1 MIRELFKKFFFK
13 KNTENN
19 NLKQSIETVLD
30 NDLKGT
36 EGISKH
42 ERLML
47 LNILKIDGIRSSD
60 IMIPRADIGAVEL
73 DDSFEKVLEVF
84 IKEAHSRVP
93 IYEKNLDNIIGMIH
107 IKDLV
112 NYQNQKKTE
121 TNFLQNLKREILE
134 IPPSMPVLD
143 LLLKMQ
149 LTRLHMGIV
158 IDEYGCTDGLVT
170 IEDVIEE
177 ITGEIEDEHDEKN
190 LPMLIKSSLNTFEA
204 SARIEIDELQKVT
217 NVEFLNS
224 YDNDD
229 VDTLGGLIFS
239 ITGRVPQRGEIIKHT
254 SGTTFEI
261 KDADPMKIK
270 SVKVTTPKRKSS
282 LFLLHS
288 RQLGT

>member
-1 MIRELFKKFFFK
+1 MIRKLFKKFFFK

-73 DDSFEKVLEVF
+73 NDSFEKVLEVF

-239 ITGRVPQRGEIIKHT
+239 ITGRVPQRGEIIKHS

-270 SVKVTTPKRKSS
+270 SVKVTTPKK
-282 LFLLHS
+282 
-288 RQLGT
+288 

>member
-1 MIRELFKKFFFK
+1 MIRKLFEKFFLK
-13 KNTENN
+13 NNTENN

-73 DDSFEKVLEVF
+73 NDSFEKVLEVF

-270 SVKVTTPKRKSS
+270 SVKVTTPKK
-282 LFLLHS
+282 
-288 RQLGT
+288 

>member
-1 MIRELFKKFFFK
+1 MMIRKLFENFFLK

-30 NDLKGT
+30 SDLKGT

-73 DDSFEKVLEVF
+73 NDSFEKVLEVF

-112 NYQNQKKTE
+112 NYQNQNKTE

-224 YDNDD
+224 HDNDD

-270 SVKVTTPKRKSS
+270 SVKVTTPKK
-282 LFLLHS
+282 
-288 RQLGT
+288 

>member
-1 MIRELFKKFFFK
+1 MIRKLFEKFFLK

-73 DDSFEKVLEVF
+73 NDSFEKVLEVF

-270 SVKVTTPKRKSS
+270 SVKVTTPKK
-282 LFLLHS
+282 
-288 RQLGT
+288 

>member
-1 MIRELFKKFFFK
+1 MIRKLFEKFFLK

-30 NDLKGT
+30 SDLKDT

-73 DDSFEKVLEVF
+73 NDSFEKVLEVF

-112 NYQNQKKTE
+112 NYQNQDKME

-190 LPMLIKSSLNTFEA
+190 LPMLIKSSFNTFEA

-224 YDNDD
+224 YDNED

-270 SVKVTTPKRKSS
+270 SVKVTTPKK
-282 LFLLHS
+282 
-288 RQLGT
+288 

>member
-1 MIRELFKKFFFK
+1 MIRKLFKKFFFK

-30 NDLKGT
+30 SDLKDT

-73 DDSFEKVLEVF
+73 NDSFEKVLEVF

-270 SVKVTTPKRKSS
+270 SVKVTTPKK
-282 LFLLHS
+282 
-288 RQLGT
+288 

>member
-1 MIRELFKKFFFK
+1 MIRRLLKKFVFT
-13 KNTENN
+13 KNSGNN

-30 NDLKGT
+30 SDLKDT

-73 DDSFEKVLEVF
+73 NDSFEKVLEVF

-239 ITGRVPQRGEIIKHT
+239 ITGRVPQRGEIIKHS

-270 SVKVTTPKRKSS
+270 SVKVTTPKK
-282 LFLLHS
+282 
-288 RQLGT
+288 

>member
-1 MIRELFKKFFFK
+1 MIRKLFKKFFFK

-30 NDLKGT
+30 SDLKDT

-73 DDSFEKVLEVF
+73 NDSFEKVLEVF

-121 TNFLQNLKREILE
+121 TNFLQNFKREILE

-270 SVKVTTPKRKSS
+270 SVKVTTPKK
-282 LFLLHS
+282 
-288 RQLGT
+288 

>member
-1 MIRELFKKFFFK
+1 MIRKLFENFFLK

-30 NDLKGT
+30 SDLKGT

-73 DDSFEKVLEVF
+73 NDSFEKVLEVF

-270 SVKVTTPKRKSS
+270 SVKVTTPKK
-282 LFLLHS
+282 
-288 RQLGT
+288 

>member
-1 MIRELFKKFFFK
+1 MIRKLFEKFFFK
-13 KNTENN
+13 KKIENN

-30 NDLKGT
+30 GDLKGT

-73 DDSFEKVLEVF
+73 NDSFEKVLEVF

-190 LPMLIKSSLNTFEA
+190 LPMLIKSSVNTFEA

-270 SVKVTTPKRKSS
+270 SVKVTTPKK
-282 LFLLHS
+282 
-288 RQLGT
+288 

>member
-1 MIRELFKKFFFK
+1 MIRKLFEKFFLK

-73 DDSFEKVLEVF
+73 NDSFEKVLEVF

-121 TNFLQNLKREILE
+121 TNFLHNLKREILE

-239 ITGRVPQRGEIIKHT
+239 ITGRVPQRGEIIKHS

-270 SVKVTTPKRKSS
+270 SVKVTTPKK
-282 LFLLHS
+282 
-288 RQLGT
+288 

>member
-1 MIRELFKKFFFK
+1 MIRKLFKKFFFK

-73 DDSFEKVLEVF
+73 NDSFEKVLEVF

-190 LPMLIKSSLNTFEA
+190 LPMLIKSSQNTFEA

-239 ITGRVPQRGEIIKHT
+239 ITGRVPQRGEIIKHS

-270 SVKVTTPKRKSS
+270 SVKVTTPKK
-282 LFLLHS
+282 
-288 RQLGT
+288 

>member
-1 MIRELFKKFFFK
+1 MIRKLFKKFSFK
-13 KNTENN
+13 KKTENN

-73 DDSFEKVLEVF
+73 NDSFEKVLEVF

-239 ITGRVPQRGEIIKHT
+239 ITGRVPQRGEIIKHS

-270 SVKVTTPKRKSS
+270 SVKVTTPKK
-282 LFLLHS
+282 
-288 RQLGT
+288 

>member
-1 MIRELFKKFFFK
+1 MIRKLFKKFFFK

-73 DDSFEKVLEVF
+73 NDSFEKVLEVF

-121 TNFLQNLKREILE
+121 TNFLHNLKREILE

-239 ITGRVPQRGEIIKHT
+239 ITGRVPQRGEIIKHS

-270 SVKVTTPKRKSS
+270 SVKVTTPKK
-282 LFLLHS
+282 
-288 RQLGT
+288 

>member
-1 MIRELFKKFFFK
+1 MIRKLYKNFFFK

-73 DDSFEKVLEVF
+73 NDSFDKVLEVF

-239 ITGRVPQRGEIIKHT
+239 ITGRVPQRGEIIKHS

-270 SVKVTTPKRKSS
+270 SVKVTTPKK
-282 LFLLHS
+282 
-288 RQLGT
+288 

>member
-1 MIRELFKKFFFK
+1 MIRKLFKKLLFK
-13 KNTENN
+13 KNTENS

-73 DDSFEKVLEVF
+73 NDSFAKVLEVF

-190 LPMLIKSSLNTFEA
+190 LPMLIKSSVNTFEA

-270 SVKVTTPKRKSS
+270 SVKVTTPKK
-282 LFLLHS
+282 
-288 RQLGT
+288 

>member
-1 MIRELFKKFFFK
+1 MIRKLFEKFFLK

-30 NDLKGT
+30 SELKDT

-73 DDSFEKVLEVF
+73 NDSFEKVLEVF

-239 ITGRVPQRGEIIKHT
+239 ITGRVPQRGEIIKHS

-270 SVKVTTPKRKSS
+270 SVKVTTPNK
-282 LFLLHS
+282 
-288 RQLGT
+288 

>member
-73 DDSFEKVLEVF
+73 NDSFEKVLEVF

-190 LPMLIKSSLNTFEA
+190 LPMLIKTSLNTFEA

-224 YDNDD
+224 YDNED

-239 ITGRVPQRGEIIKHT
+239 IIGRVPQRGEIIKHS

-270 SVKVTTPKRKSS
+270 SVKVTTPKK
-282 LFLLHS
+282 
-288 RQLGT
+288 

>member
-1 MIRELFKKFFFK
+1 MIRELFKKFVFK
-13 KNTENN
+13 KNTDNN

-73 DDSFEKVLEVF
+73 NDSFEKVLEVF

-239 ITGRVPQRGEIIKHT
+239 ITGRVPQRGEIIKHS

-270 SVKVTTPKRKSS
+270 SVKVTTPKK
-282 LFLLHS
+282 
-288 RQLGT
+288 

>member
-1 MIRELFKKFFFK
+1 MIRKLFEKFFYK

-30 NDLKGT
+30 GDLKGT

-73 DDSFEKVLEVF
+73 NDSFEKVLEVF

-270 SVKVTTPKRKSS
+270 SVKVTTPKK
-282 LFLLHS
+282 
-288 RQLGT
+288 

>member
-1 MIRELFKKFFFK
+1 MIRKLFEKFFLK

-73 DDSFEKVLEVF
+73 NDSFEKVLEVF

-261 KDADPMKIK
+261 RDADPMKIK
-270 SVKVTTPKRKSS
+270 SVKVTTPKK
-282 LFLLHS
+282 
-288 RQLGT
+288 

>member
-1 MIRELFKKFFFK
+1 MIRKLFEKFFLK

-73 DDSFEKVLEVF
+73 NDSFEKVLEVF

-121 TNFLQNLKREILE
+121 NNFLQNLKREILE

-239 ITGRVPQRGEIIKHT
+239 ITGRVPQRGEIIKHS

-270 SVKVTTPKRKSS
+270 SVKVTTPKK
-282 LFLLHS
+282 
-288 RQLGT
+288 

>member
-1 MIRELFKKFFFK
+1 MIRKSFKKFFFK

-30 NDLKGT
+30 SDLKGT

-73 DDSFEKVLEVF
+73 NDSFEKVLEVF

-190 LPMLIKSSLNTFEA
+190 LPMLIKTSLNTFEA

-217 NVEFLNS
+217 NVGFLNS

-270 SVKVTTPKRKSS
+270 SVKVTTPKK
-282 LFLLHS
+282 
-288 RQLGT
+288 

>member
-1 MIRELFKKFFFK
+1 MINKIFNKNIFKKK
-13 KNTENN
+13 SSNN
-19 NLKQSIETVLD
+19 SLKQSIETVLD
-30 NDLKGT
+30 NDLKDA

-47 LNILKIDGIRSSD
+47 LIILKINDIRSSD
-60 IMIPRADIGAVEL
+60 IMIPRADIGAVEVN
-73 DDSFEKVLEVF
+73 DSFEKVLEVF

-93 IYEKNLDNIIGMIH
+93 VYDKNLDNIIGMVH

-112 NYQNQKKTE
+112 NFQNQKRSE
-121 TNFLQNLKREILE
+121 TNFLRDLKRDILE

-149 LTRLHMGIV
+149 MTRLHMGIV
-158 IDEYGCTDGLVT
+158 IDEYGCTDGLIT

-190 LPMLIKSSLNTFEA
+190 LPMLIKSSANTYEA
-204 SARIEIDELQKVT
+204 SARVSIDELQNVT
-217 NVEFLNS
+217 NIEFIVSNENE
-224 YDNDD
+224 DI
-229 VDTLGGLIFS
+229 DTLGGLIFA
-239 ITGRVPQRGEIIKHT
+239 IAGRVPQRGEIIQHD

-270 SVKVTTPKRKSS
+270 SVKVSTPKK
-282 LFLLHS
+282 
-288 RQLGT
+288 

>member
-1 MIRELFKKFFFK
+1 MIRELFKKFLFK
-13 KNTENN
+13 KKTENN

-47 LNILKIDGIRSSD
+47 LNILKIDDIRSSD

-73 DDSFEKVLEVF
+73 NDSFEKVLEVF

-149 LTRLHMGIV
+149 FTRLHMGIV

-224 YDNDD
+224 YNNDD
-229 VDTLGGLIFS
+229 IDTLGGLIFS

-270 SVKVTTPKRKSS
+270 SVKVTTPKK
-282 LFLLHS
+282 
-288 RQLGT
+288 